1 MDLKYM
7 KAEYRNLI
15 NNYRELQ
22 EKITGIR
29 EEKKELREKIKAAT
43 AEKKRLKNENKE
55 WIASKLYNQG
65 YLKW

>member
-55 WIASKLYNQG
+55 
-65 YLKW
+65 